1 MTTAVLMAI
10 NLENLLLPRE
20 PGIYLF
26 KNKTKKVL
34 YVGKATNIHDRVR
47 SYFSSNPDRLMIPK
61 LIEKANTVDYIITS
75 NPNEALILERELI
88 RKFKPRFNSRLKDD
102 SSYPLL
108 ILTDEKYPRIMY
120 TRNPP
125 KNSRVWG
132 PFPNAGAA
140 KKVLKLLRKQFGI
153 RDKDCGGE
161 DGCLSMQIG
170 LCRGPCLDPNGYPE
184 IVKIVTNIL
193 DGKAGDLIEELTRE
207 MDVFS
212 QKMEFENAAKQRDII
227 RAIQTTISQR
237 IITSRFYRDC
247 DALGFASR
255 GDLGVVTI
263 IHAKDGSVQGQ
274 QTWPLIHRGDIED
287 SISRFISEFYVLNRP
302 PSLILLP
309 CNISIFLSSWLNE
322 IRGSKVELRVPK
334 RGKLSE
340 LKSLADKNAEF
351 QVEKERKNSS
361 GSLEKKSVI
370 ECSEY
375 LKIDSLDHIVC
386 FDMAQLQGNHRV
398 GASISLRSGRP
409 LKSEYR
415 KYKVKGDQLDDIQ
428 MMLEVIN
435 RWTKHQKDWPDL
447 LLIDGG
453 ETHLNFVNN
462 LLSQKGLNE
471 KIMIAA
477 LAKKEEILFRLDKKP
492 IILDKRG
499 RLLIFAR
506 DEAHRFV
513 NQYHRKIRSKKIL
526 TDPLESIEGLGAK
539 KIQTLVRYFGG
550 RQGLLHASIEDL
562 CKVPGIGKS
571 LAGRIYYSNSKK
583 N

>member
-1 MTTAVLMAI
+1 MTSAVLMAI
-10 NLENLLLPRE
+10 NLEDLDLPRE
-20 PGIYLF
+20 PGVYLF
-26 KNKTKKVL
+26 KNKSKKVL
-34 YVGKATNIHDRVR
+34 YVGKATNISNRVR

-61 LIEKANTVDYIITS
+61 LIEKAYFIDCIVTI

-88 RKFKPRFNSRLKDD
+88 RKFKPHFNSRLKDD

-108 ILTDEKYPRIMY
+108 ILTNEEFPRIMY
-120 TRNPP
+120 TRDPP

-140 KKVLKLLRKQFGI
+140 KKVLQLLRKQFGI
-153 RDKDCGGE
+153 RDKDCKGK

-170 LCRGPCLDPNGYPE
+170 LCRGPCFDPEGYSD
-184 IVKIVTNIL
+184 VVRVVTNVL
-193 DGKAGDLIEELTRE
+193 DGKAGALINELTVE
-207 MDVFS
+207 MDIYS
-212 QKMEFENAAKQRDII
+212 KNMEFEKAAKQRDII
-227 RAIQTTISQR
+227 RAIQTTLSNR

-247 DALGFASR
+247 DAIGFASR
-255 GDLGVVTI
+255 GNLGVITI
-263 IHAKDGSVQGQ
+263 LHAKDGSVQGQ
-274 QTWPLIHRGDIED
+274 QTWPLIHKGDLED
-287 SISRFISEFYVLNRP
+287 ALSRFISEFYSTNRP

-309 CNISIFLSSWLNE
+309 CNISKFLSDWLSE

-334 RGKLSE
+334 RGKLIE
-340 LKSLADKNAEF
+340 LKNLADKNAEF

-375 LKIDSLDHIVC
+375 LKMDSLDHIVC

-398 GASISLRSGRP
+398 GASICLKFGSP

-415 KYKVKGDQLDDIQ
+415 KYKVKGTQLDDIQ
-428 MMLEVIN
+428 MMLEVIS
-435 RWTKHQKDWPDL
+435 RWIKHQKKWPDL

-453 ETHLNFVNN
+453 ETHLKFVFN
-462 LLSQKGLNE
+462 LLKEKGLNK
-471 KIMIAA
+471 KISIAA

-513 NQYHRKIRSKKIL
+513 NLFHRKTRRRKIL
-526 TDPLESIEGLGAK
+526 QDPLESIEGLGAK
-539 KIQTLVRYFGG
+539 KIQTLLRHFGG
-550 RQGLLHASIEDL
+550 RQGLLHASLEDL

-571 LAGRIYYSNSKK
+571 LAKRILESKSR
-583 N
+583 